1 MAFLKQPDDP
11 SLGEL
16 FEMGFMKPK
25 FDDPISRIGPI
36 GAVPVSGARTF
47 EHPIGKNKL
56 RVPLEEMRATYEESG
71 DLVPRQTV
79 TPESLQGSVLV
90 PAIGDRTA
98 AGKTLLS
105 INDVLLGKPQ
115 ILQGGMDFM
124 RNKENVW
131 ASEKG
136 KVTTQANKIKQAGE
150 DGQPVRTVSSIM
162 GPRAGDYST
171 MMANSILQ
179 QMHAAPVTKEA
190 KTAFDAEMLQKMPNW
205 PGIDKV
211 DENWIANAG
220 SGRTQLAQIMEGA
233 RHQKAGFPDIPS
245 TRFAITE
252 PQLLQQPTGSTG
264 FNIATP
270 DPFNISRNPTVP
282 HETYNTQMGGQYF
295 GSLAKP
301 VPRDVM
307 FPDWAKTRPPNE
319 PSPINDY
326 TFERQLPTQQANQ
339 QWLDNI
345 MKWWEANP

>member
-1 MAFLKQPDDP
+1 MERRDP

-25 FDDPISRIGPI
+25 IDDPISRVGPI
-36 GAVPVSGARTF
+36 GAVPISAPKTF
-47 EHPIGKNKL
+47 RHDIGYNKL
-56 RVPLEEMRATYEESG
+56 RVPLEDMRATYEPSG
-71 DLVPRQTV
+71 DLVQRQMT
-79 TPESLQGSVLV
+79 TPEALQGSMLIGAV
-90 PAIGDRTA
+90 GDRTA

-105 INDVLLGKPQ
+105 VNDIPLLKPQ

-124 RNKENVW
+124 RNRDKVW

-136 KVTTQANKIKQAGE
+136 KVTTQSNRIKDAAQS
-150 DGQPVRTVSSIM
+150 GQPVRTISSIM
-162 GPRAGDYST
+162 GGKAGDYST

-179 QMHAAPVTKEA
+179 QMHAAPLTKKA
-190 KTAFDAEMLQKMPNW
+190 KAAFDAEMAAKVPGW

-211 DENWIANAG
+211 DEKWVAGAG
-220 SGRTQLAQIMEGA
+220 SGRVLLAQIMEGKE
-233 RHQKAGFPDIPS
+233 HQNAGFPDIPS

-252 PQLLQQPTGSTG
+252 PQLLNQPTGSTG

-270 DPFNISRNPTVP
+270 DPFNITSNPAVP
-282 HETYNTQMGGQYF
+282 HETYNTQMGGEYF

-301 VPRDVM
+301 VPREIM
-307 FPDWAKTRPPNE
+307 FPDWSKTRPPDE
-319 PSPINDY
+319 PSSRTGY
-326 TFERQLPTQQANQ
+326 AFERTLPAQNANQ